1 MITKIKQWMQLW
13 KLKRNRKAANA
24 KVFIEGKGDFYT
36 REQLEKSYAL
46 GYNDGKRDGLA
57 IAREQA
63 TKSLKE
69 ILWREQK
76 QTNQMKK

>member
-1 MITKIKQWMQLW
+1 MIQKIKNWLRLRRDRKVAV
-13 KLKRNRKAANA
+13 KLAQEYVGDVHTRQQVEKAY
-24 KVFIEGKGDFYT
+24 V
-36 REQLEKSYAL
+36 L

-69 ILWREQK
+69 ILWQ
-76 QTNQMKK
+76 QNQRKT